1 MKINIAILEDD
12 NAHFLQ
18 LSQGISKWAAEKG
31 HIVIIHHFHTAVDI
45 LQSDDFM
52 KICDL
57 LFSDIELQDSTQNG
71 ISVCIQL
78 RDNHYHGDIIF
89 LTAFREYV
97 FQGYQA
103 QAVNYLLKPIASETI
118 YSCMDKYISMHNND
132 YYYLH
137 KNNNIIQIPYNQII
151 SINKLGHD
159 CCITTT
165 TELYTERTSLQ
176 YMQQHLP
183 EQFFRCHKSCIV
195 NVNYITSL
203 SVSTLRLSNKQT
215 QPVSRV
221 YLDDLKKILIKL
233 ASTF

>member
-89 LTAFREYV
+89 LKIGRASCRE
-97 FQGYQA
+97 
-103 QAVNYLLKPIASETI
+103 
-118 YSCMDKYISMHNND
+118 
-132 YYYLH
+132 
-137 KNNNIIQIPYNQII
+137 
-151 SINKLGHD
+151 
-159 CCITTT
+159 
-165 TELYTERTSLQ
+165 
-176 YMQQHLP
+176 
-183 EQFFRCHKSCIV
+183 
-195 NVNYITSL
+195 
-203 SVSTLRLSNKQT
+203 
-215 QPVSRV
+215 RV
-221 YLDDLKKILIKL
+221 
-233 ASTF
+233 